1 MEIIAILE
9 SPIFWV
15 IVAAAS
21 EVIGMSK
28 LKDNSVLQ
36 LILTAINALKPKK

>member
-21 EVIGMSK
+21 EVVGMSK

-36 LILTAINALKPKK
+36 LIFTAINALKPKK